1 MAELRASELEFIRR
15 LGVALPE
22 GAKDKEVIEY
32 VMNLTV
38 NDFSEYVTSLCGT
51 TAEIK
56 YLVRE
61 RGRLIAA
68 ASAPT
73 SSSSASSSALPA
85 MIKSSSSMTSPPQVP
100 ESSSSSSSF
109 KSTTNSTNRNVPVS
123 KEKRSFDKSNRPA
136 SSTNMSSSASGKSGD
151 FRSSTTKDSTTK
163 DVSTPNL
170 GKALPDRETRGQ
182 FCPCMATKHRCLGN
196 CIHCGKIICEAE
208 ADRFCSFCDAELPFA
223 ANLTTDQLLKL
234 RTRIFESNVA
244 AAHEVAA
251 AASSSS
257 AVTFKKG
264 LKADSPS
271 FVPSFF
277 SSTTTCCDD
286 SGKGDKV
293 ASSSSSSSS
302 AFVIKTADERIL
314 NSNGMAKAIAH
325 KNKLLEFQTNSAAR
339 TTVRDDDSEWFALG
353 STVNESNASAGAGG
367 LSAKAQPAAATAS
380 GDSNSVWL
388 TPEERKRAAE
398 VESARIAAV
407 SNRRR
412 VTRLQ
417 INYVGGIAD
426 VIADTILSNSKE

>member
-1 MAELRASELEFIRR
+1 
-15 LGVALPE
+15 
-22 GAKDKEVIEY
+22 
-32 VMNLTV
+32 
-38 NDFSEYVTSLCGT
+38 
-51 TAEIK
+51 
-56 YLVRE
+56 
-61 RGRLIAA
+61 
-68 ASAPT
+68 
-73 SSSSASSSALPA
+73 
-85 MIKSSSSMTSPPQVP
+85 
-100 ESSSSSSSF
+100 
-109 KSTTNSTNRNVPVS
+109 
-123 KEKRSFDKSNRPA
+123 
-136 SSTNMSSSASGKSGD
+136 
-151 FRSSTTKDSTTK
+151 
-163 DVSTPNL
+163 
-170 GKALPDRETRGQ
+170 
-182 FCPCMATKHRCLGN
+182 MATKHRCLGN

-244 AAHEVAA
+244 AAHEMAA

-277 SSTTTCCDD
+277 SSTTTSCCDD

-293 ASSSSSSSS
+293 ASSSSSSS
-302 AFVIKTADERIL
+302 AFVIKTADESIL

-339 TTVRDDDSEWFALG
+339 TTVRDDDAEWFALD

-367 LSAKAQPAAATAS
+367 LASKAHSAAATSS

-417 INYVGGIAD
+417 INYIGGIAD
-426 VIADTILSNSKE
+426 VIADTILSNSKD